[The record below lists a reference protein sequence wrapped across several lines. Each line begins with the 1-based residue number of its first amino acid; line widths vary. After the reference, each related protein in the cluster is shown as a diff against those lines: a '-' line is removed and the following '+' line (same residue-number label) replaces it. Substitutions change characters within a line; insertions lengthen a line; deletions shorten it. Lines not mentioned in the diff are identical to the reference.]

1 LSFSQGPHLDCQYE
15 FSIAGIMES
24 GSVKMEIEKIIN
36 LLGEEVDANYSG
48 LKVYI
53 YILTEVCQK

>member
-1 LSFSQGPHLDCQYE
+1 LDYQYE

-36 LLGEEVDANYSG
+36 LLGEEVDVNYSG
-48 LKVYI
+48 LKVCIYI
-53 YILTEVCQK
+53 Y

>member
-1 LSFSQGPHLDCQYE
+1 
-15 FSIAGIMES
+15 MES